1 MLRSILIALAL
12 MIGGCASV
20 AEQSVG
26 PDIYV
31 MRHLHT
37 PAGAS
42 NPDLTP
48 VGQQHAILLDRWFV
62 RRNAPDVIY
71 VSDTARARQ
80 TAAVLAARL
89 KLVPKVYDPRDTPGL
104 VAAVMA
110 EPGTVLVVG
119 HSNTVPDIVAG
130 IGGTRPGA
138 LVHEDFGDIWRVAGP
153 GRVTSHH
160 KLGE

>member
-12 MIGGCASV
+12 LLGACASV
-20 AEQSVG
+20 GQQAVL

-37 PAGAS
+37 PAGAR

-48 VGQQHAILLDRWFV
+48 GGQHHAVLLDRWFS
-62 RRNAPDVIY
+62 RRGAPDVIY
-71 VSDTARARQ
+71 VSNTTRARQ

-89 KLVPKVYDPRDTPGL
+89 KLVPKVYDPADTAAL
-104 VAAVMA
+104 VAAVMT

-119 HSNTVPDIVAG
+119 HSNTVPDIVARV
-130 IGGTRPGA
+130 GGSRPRP
-138 LVHEDFGDIWRVAGP
+138 LVHEDFGDVWRVAGP
-153 GRVTSHH
+153 RRVTSHFRV
-160 KLGE
+160 GE